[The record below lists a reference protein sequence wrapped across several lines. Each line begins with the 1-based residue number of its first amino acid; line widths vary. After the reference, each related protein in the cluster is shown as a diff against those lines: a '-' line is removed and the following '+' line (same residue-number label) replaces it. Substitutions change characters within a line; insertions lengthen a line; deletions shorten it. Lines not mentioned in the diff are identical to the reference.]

1 MFKIPLFK
9 NYMYN
14 DTICDIIM
22 QASLDMYIPNCKNRD
37 PCTNTRAPEGLKD
50 KHAHI

>member
-22 QASLDMYIPNCKNRD
+22 QASLDIPNCKNRD